1 MSSLMKK
8 RSKGRKRVQL
18 TMAGFVSGCAGN
30 RVDLVGRNVLTIEKH
45 SSGKVYIPW
54 CDAYKDND
62 GFIVHGVLRRSD
74 SVGVAVKTHVHV
86 TVLSPEGTVL
96 DEAES
101 SDIYVPRRA
110 IGKYKSLNR
119 FKIHF
124 DEIPPQG
131 SLVRVTAR
139 SNLHDNES

>member
-1 MSSLMKK
+1 MRRKVLISVVYVSL
-8 RSKGRKRVQL
+8 VV
-18 TMAGFVSGCAGN
+18 MAGFISGCAGN
-30 RVDLVGRNVLTIEKH
+30 RIDLVGSNVLTIEKQ

-62 GFIVHGVLRRSD
+62 GFIVNGVLRRSD
-74 SVGVAVKTHVHV
+74 SVGLAIKTNVLV

-96 DEAES
+96 DEAKS

-119 FKIHF
+119 FKIHL
-124 DEIPPQG
+124 DEIPPRG
-131 SLVRVTAR
+131 SLVQVTAC